1 MPASFAAMRGMFAF
15 HGLVLDV
22 GIINILP
29 LVSEKASDAQR
40 VDKFPWALGGYASF
54 DRVPNL
60 GPTHR
65 RFMTENMAYAIL
77 RAAPALFYAN
87 VPILACAIASHL
99 VEALTIAWE
108 IIYYDCPANAM
119 LPVTLMG
126 IFSTQTLLTVSF
138 NQGGLI
144 KDADPMILTAMVAMV
159 AGVWATWAAAAV
171 SVASRKPKVK

>member
-1 MPASFAAMRGMFAF
+1 MLSGLTSSRYFRPDLLSSLVAVATCAEPAPFSPTPAHLPHRCRQLCRRNPPP
-15 HGLVLDV
+15 GL
-22 GIINILP
+22 P
-29 LVSEKASDAQR
+29 Q
-40 VDKFPWALGGYASF
+40 WALGGYASF

-126 IFSTQTLLTVSF
+126 IFSTQTLLTVRP
-138 NQGGLI
+138 I
-144 KDADPMILTAMVAMV
+144 
-159 AGVWATWAAAAV
+159 
-171 SVASRKPKVK
+171 